1 MAHFNASFQE
11 NGVFQPKPFLTM
23 IGVDIVMV
31 VSFSVAIALGAR
43 TFYHIRRADTI
54 STQFHI
60 LQWKLFVAVCA
71 QTFVPLVFVYIPY
84 AVVINA
90 AFFGLP
96 VLSVDDAFM
105 VLTSC
110 FPAWDAV
117 VIILLMADY
126 SSLPKDIRWKVFSF
140 LQESVG
146 ELRLVSKSWLAMVD
160 EWAIPDNLPALLKIH
175 INEVIYLDTMNVV
188 IEFRRSDA
196 ACFGRLRELS
206 RELNCAAQAG
216 RNDPSYSR
224 PWNYIPFFITYESPN
239 LYRLRDAI
247 SAKSRFVDITMR
259 GGRIWDSER
268 EYDGS
273 SFHEAIVKLLA
284 SLKQV
289 AGLRLYPRCIDEGN
303 AKMMMHLMS
312 HISVHEV
319 DFAVDIHT
327 FPRDIL
333 VGISERVACIRIRLQ
348 NSHAENPTITTS
360 FRDKSASWIELI
372 LSMFHVGARS
382 IELSNY
388 FFDLFSSEDIS
399 SIAETL
405 VSEGTPFHM
414 KVILHERPELIVEG
428 IQKEFYQSSR
438 FWIVNIAKN
447 DAQIFLYLDII
458 FGFSM
463 ALHCL
468 SLYLLIMR
476 TPQNQMVVRNYLIII
491 QVLLI
496 IHDVHLDVGIHP
508 IIVLQALG
516 GYGTGWL
523 LRAGV
528 PMSTTFVLSVDDAFM
543 VLTSCFPAWDAVVII
558 LLMADYRDGLL
569 GMFRKKNTTIAEP
582 TWKSRVV
589 AGVSLNLLL
598 LFAIRRF
605 TKTSVG
611 SYKDLLSAF
620 ASYDIFLSMLHAA
633 VKPRAI
639 IIGSIFGISS
649 LTEARVGEDVGRRLK
664 PGQRRRQE
672 IQQPARGTRRLL
684 CPPPAHILLSRQGRI
699 NVCRFLLCMYGLSGQ
714 TYDRAV
720 EIHRTEFELRY
731 EQNVTEGWIIMNWQN
746 RTETARLV
754 PTLLAYDIIMAISL
768 TLAVMLGILTFN
780 GIRRT
785 WKVSRSK
792 ANLQLRL
799 FIAVIAQ
806 TLVPFVCVYFPYFC
820 VLTFTPL
827 RLPVSGMAD
836 LCFFLTSCFPA
847 WDAVI
852 IITLMTDYR
861 HAVTSQF
868 SRFIKPATLPGLS
881 QMTTMAW
888 SRVGIAGSSA
898 QPSMWRRETTTVMG
912 NLTFSSNWVCGT
924 VSNRAVSGVSLNLI
938 LLFAIRR
945 FTKTSVGSYKYL
957 LTAFASY
964 DIFLSVLHAAVKPR
978 PIIIGS
984 IFGVTSLS
992 EDRRIT
998 SVYCACFTVPFA
1010 LMIIHFLY
1018 RFWSIRYPHLIALF
1032 SNKRFVA
1039 AISTYPV
1046 LQFVE
1051 WYMFAYYGTTG
1062 EGPEIG
1068 KVILSEESA
1077 RRFEKGVQEGWLIFN
1092 YWENGVFQPKPF
1104 LTMIGVDIV
1113 MVVSFSVAIALGART
1128 FYHIRSAD
1136 TISTQFHIL
1145 QWKLFVAVCAQTFV
1159 PLVFVYIP
1167 YAVLINAAFFGLPV
1181 LSIDDAFM
1189 VLTSCFPAW
1198 DAVVIILLM
1207 ADYRDG
1213 LLGMFR
1219 KKKTTMTE
1227 PTWKSV
1233 STVAPP
1239 SSAITSMC
1247 SHPQVLEHAMDS
1259 LHLDYNSCFLSRLL
1273 KDIRWKVFSF
1283 LQEYV
1288 GELRL
1293 VSKSWLA
1300 MVDEWAIPGNL
1311 PALLNIH
1318 INEVIYLDT
1327 MNVVIEFSRS
1337 DAACFGRLRELSRE
1351 LNCAAQAGRNDP
1363 SYIFS
1368 WNYIAL
1374 FIPYDSPN
1382 LYRLRDAISAKS
1394 RLVDITMSKRVSGNE
1409 REYYGSGFY
1418 KAVSTLLAPLKQA
1431 GGVRMYPQY
1440 IDEENAKMMMDL
1452 MSRISIREV
1461 DFVVHPHTF
1470 PRDIIIDIS
1479 ERVACIRISL
1489 HNSQAENLT
1498 ITISFRDRGKSWI
1511 ELILCMFHAGAH
1523 TRRHSIPFEKCRR
1536 IFSSPW
1542 KTKLEFSYMSIS
1554 SWGFSMALHFL
1565 SLYLLVK
1572 RTPQNQMTVRNYL
1585 IIIQVLLVIHDVHHD
1600 FNIQP
1605 IIVIP
1610 ALGGYGTGW
1619 LLRAGVPLTTAF
1631 SEARILLYLHIIFCF
1646 SLTLHSLSL
1655 YLLIRRTPPNQMLVR
1670 NYLIVIQVLL
1680 IVHDTHL
1687 DVGIHPIIVLQ
1698 ALGGYGTGLLLRA
1711 GVPLSTTF
1719 QTITLVHA
1727 GMSITSPI
1735 PVIIWMVTCH
1745 DQAMSERL
1753 LVEDPRNIT
1762 WIRDR
1767 GYFYIEERVLI
1778 LFTSICVVIFLHM
1791 FYTLRIDAV
1800 KRSSRSIKFITRS
1813 LLNLFA
1819 QVSYNAENIGNEQF
1833 QLVIP
1838 LLLFVVPTL
1847 MCAFAVIFPDFISFE
1862 TNQIVYVIIP
1872 THSIGHNLIL
1882 LSVNSTY
1889 RKLFTSC
1896 NYDDEM

>member
-1 MAHFNASFQE
+1 
-11 NGVFQPKPFLTM
+11 
-23 IGVDIVMV
+23 
-31 VSFSVAIALGAR
+31 
-43 TFYHIRRADTI
+43 
-54 STQFHI
+54 
-60 LQWKLFVAVCA
+60 
-71 QTFVPLVFVYIPY
+71 
-84 AVVINA
+84 
-90 AFFGLP
+90 
-96 VLSVDDAFM
+96 
-105 VLTSC
+105 
-110 FPAWDAV
+110 
-117 VIILLMADY
+117 
-126 SSLPKDIRWKVFSF
+126 
-140 LQESVG
+140 
-146 ELRLVSKSWLAMVD
+146 
-160 EWAIPDNLPALLKIH
+160 
-175 INEVIYLDTMNVV
+175 
-188 IEFRRSDA
+188 
-196 ACFGRLRELS
+196 
-206 RELNCAAQAG
+206 
-216 RNDPSYSR
+216 
-224 PWNYIPFFITYESPN
+224 
-239 LYRLRDAI
+239 
-247 SAKSRFVDITMR
+247 
-259 GGRIWDSER
+259 
-268 EYDGS
+268 
-273 SFHEAIVKLLA
+273 
-284 SLKQV
+284 
-289 AGLRLYPRCIDEGN
+289 
-303 AKMMMHLMS
+303 
-312 HISVHEV
+312 
-319 DFAVDIHT
+319 
-327 FPRDIL
+327 
-333 VGISERVACIRIRLQ
+333 
-348 NSHAENPTITTS
+348 
-360 FRDKSASWIELI
+360 
-372 LSMFHVGARS
+372 
-382 IELSNY
+382 
-388 FFDLFSSEDIS
+388 
-399 SIAETL
+399 
-405 VSEGTPFHM
+405 
-414 KVILHERPELIVEG
+414 
-428 IQKEFYQSSR
+428 
-438 FWIVNIAKN
+438 
-447 DAQIFLYLDII
+447 
-458 FGFSM
+458 
-463 ALHCL
+463 
-468 SLYLLIMR
+468 
-476 TPQNQMVVRNYLIII
+476 
-491 QVLLI
+491 
-496 IHDVHLDVGIHP
+496 
-508 IIVLQALG
+508 
-516 GYGTGWL
+516 
-523 LRAGV
+523 
-528 PMSTTFVLSVDDAFM
+528 
-543 VLTSCFPAWDAVVII
+543 
-558 LLMADYRDGLL
+558 
-569 GMFRKKNTTIAEP
+569 
-582 TWKSRVV
+582 
-589 AGVSLNLLL
+589 
-598 LFAIRRF
+598 
-605 TKTSVG
+605 
-611 SYKDLLSAF
+611 
-620 ASYDIFLSMLHAA
+620 
-633 VKPRAI
+633 
-639 IIGSIFGISS
+639 
-649 LTEARVGEDVGRRLK
+649 
-664 PGQRRRQE
+664 
-672 IQQPARGTRRLL
+672 
-684 CPPPAHILLSRQGRI
+684 
-699 NVCRFLLCMYGLSGQ
+699 MYGLSGQ

-898 QPSMWRRETTTVMG
+898 QPSMWRRETTTV
-912 NLTFSSNWVCGT
+912 
-924 VSNRAVSGVSLNLI
+924 
-938 LLFAIRR
+938 
-945 FTKTSVGSYKYL
+945 
-957 LTAFASY
+957 
-964 DIFLSVLHAAVKPR
+964 R

-1239 SSAITSMC
+1239 SSAITS
-1247 SHPQVLEHAMDS
+1247 
-1259 LHLDYNSCFLSRLL
+1259 
-1273 KDIRWKVFSF
+1273 
-1283 LQEYV
+1283 
-1288 GELRL
+1288 

-1470 PRDIIIDIS
+1470 P
-1479 ERVACIRISL
+1479 
-1489 HNSQAENLT
+1489 
-1498 ITISFRDRGKSWI
+1498 
-1511 ELILCMFHAGAH
+1511 
-1523 TRRHSIPFEKCRR
+1523 
-1536 IFSSPW
+1536 
-1542 KTKLEFSYMSIS
+1542 KT
-1554 SWGFSMALHFL
+1554 A
-1565 SLYLLVK
+1565 
-1572 RTPQNQMTVRNYL
+1572 
-1585 IIIQVLLVIHDVHHD
+1585 
-1600 FNIQP
+1600 
-1605 IIVIP
+1605 
-1610 ALGGYGTGW
+1610 
-1619 LLRAGVPLTTAF
+1619 
-1631 SEARILLYLHIIFCF
+1631 
-1646 SLTLHSLSL
+1646 
-1655 YLLIRRTPPNQMLVR
+1655 
-1670 NYLIVIQVLL
+1670 
-1680 IVHDTHL
+1680 
-1687 DVGIHPIIVLQ
+1687 
-1698 ALGGYGTGLLLRA
+1698 
-1711 GVPLSTTF
+1711 
-1719 QTITLVHA
+1719 
-1727 GMSITSPI
+1727 
-1735 PVIIWMVTCH
+1735 
-1745 DQAMSERL
+1745 
-1753 LVEDPRNIT
+1753 
-1762 WIRDR
+1762 
-1767 GYFYIEERVLI
+1767 
-1778 LFTSICVVIFLHM
+1778 
-1791 FYTLRIDAV
+1791 
-1800 KRSSRSIKFITRS
+1800 
-1813 LLNLFA
+1813 
-1819 QVSYNAENIGNEQF
+1819 
-1833 QLVIP
+1833 
-1838 LLLFVVPTL
+1838 
-1847 MCAFAVIFPDFISFE
+1847 
-1862 TNQIVYVIIP
+1862 
-1872 THSIGHNLIL
+1872 
-1882 LSVNSTY
+1882 TY
-1889 RKLFTSC
+1889 AK
-1896 NYDDEM
+1896 